1 MSLPEISIRRPV
13 FATVTLL
20 ALALLGLVSY
30 FRMNVDEMPDTTLPY
45 VSVSIVYE
53 GAQPGQVDAQVTKK
67 IEEAVGEAKGVKQG
81 DRRKRI

>member
-30 FRMNVDEMPDTTLPY
+30 FRMNVD
-45 VSVSIVYE
+45 
-53 GAQPGQVDAQVTKK
+53 
-67 IEEAVGEAKGVKQG
+67 
-81 DRRKRI
+81 